1 MTPGFVHLRLH
12 TEYSLADSVIR
23 VADLMQAA
31 CKLDMPALAL
41 TDQGNLFAL
50 IKFYEEAQDA
60 GIKPLVGAD
69 LRVRDGDNGET
80 ALITLLCCD
89 HKGYLNLSALITRSY
104 LEGQTRGQPLVERE
118 WFAERS
124 NGLIA
129 LSGGREGDVG
139 RALLAGR
146 DVDARTRL
154 AVWQK
159 LFPGRY
165 YLELQRTGRE
175 SEAEYL
181 DAAVHLAATEAV
193 PVVATNDVRFITA
206 DDFEAHEAR
215 VCIQEGRVLDDPRRP
230 KLYSEQQYLKSAAEM
245 AELFADLPEALEN
258 SVEIAQRCNLT
269 LELGKNY
276 LPAFP
281 VPEGHTVE
289 SFLKSEA
296 ERGLK
301 LRLEKILAKAGA
313 QREAREREYRER
325 LDLELGVIAGM
336 GFPGYFLIVAD
347 FIRWARENGVP
358 VGPGRGSGAGS
369 LVAYSLA
376 ITDLDPIEHDL
387 LFERFL
393 NPERVSMPDF
403 DVDFCMEGRDR
414 VIDYVSERYGHKRVS
429 QIITYGSMAARA
441 VVRDVGRVLGHPYG
455 YVDKLAKLIPMELG
469 VTLDK
474 ALEDV
479 SELAELYRSD
489 DEMHQLIDLA
499 KRLEG
504 LARNAGKHAGGVVI
518 APTELTDFTPLYCEA
533 GGSHPVTQL
542 DKDDVEAVG
551 LVKFDFL
558 GLRTLTIIDRAVR
571 TINVERA
578 ERGEPS
584 LDISAL
590 PMDDTATYTLLKRC
604 QTTAVFQ
611 LESRGMRDLVRRL
624 QPDRFEDIVALVA
637 LFRPG
642 PLQSGMVD
650 DFINRKHGK
659 QKVDYPHPKLE
670 PILKHTYGVILYQ
683 EQVMQIAQV
692 LAGYTLGGADLLRR
706 AMGKKKPEEMAKQ
719 RSIFT
724 DGAIKNGVEG
734 ALATYIFD
742 LMEKFA
748 GYGFNKSHSAAYAL
762 LSYQTAWLKAHYP
775 AAFMAAVLSSDMDHT
790 DNVVTFI
797 HECRQMEL
805 TILPPDINRSSYRF
819 AVADAE
825 TIRYGL
831 GAIKGVGFAAIEG
844 VLVERETNG
853 LFKDQQDVCRRI
865 DLQKVNKRVLEAMI
879 RAGAMDGLG
888 PNRAT
893 LMARLP
899 DALGLAQQHSRA
911 SEAGQNDMFGLAAA
925 AAPDKPAAST
935 VSLPDWDEDE
945 RLRGENETLGLYLTG
960 HPINRHVKELKEV
973 VSDPLG
979 DLASESPPPE
989 PSGERNYAYSPP
1001 RNVTIAGLLLG
1012 VRKKGNRVI
1021 LTLDDNTGRMEV
1033 VFFEDGFAKY
1043 RNVALKDRIL
1053 VVEGNCS
1060 FDSFNNTWR
1069 INKVRDMYDMDALR
1083 ERRVSRMD
1091 IVWDADTAPPDFAAK
1106 LKEQLK
1112 PHLGGRCAVWVHFRG
1127 AAGRAPLSLGDA
1139 WRVHPVEALTRR
1151 LEGWVGPDK
1160 LALQY
1165 ASRPMARPAEAV
1177 GA

>member
-1 MTPGFVHLRLH
+1 MTPRFVHLRLH
-12 TEYSLADSVIR
+12 TEYSLVDSVIR
-23 VADLMQAA
+23 VPELMQAL
-31 CKLDMPALAL
+31 KRIGMPAVAL

-60 GIKPLVGAD
+60 GLKPIVGAD
-69 LRVRDGDNGET
+69 LRVREGDNGEAT
-80 ALITLLCCD
+80 LITLLCCD
-89 HKGYLNLSALITRSY
+89 HAGYLNLSALITRSY
-104 LEGQTRGQPLVERE
+104 LEGQKRGLPLLERD
-118 WFAERS
+118 WVTGRTG
-124 NGLIA
+124 GLIA
-129 LSGGREGDVG
+129 LSGGRDGDIG

-146 DVDARTRL
+146 EAEAHARL
-154 AVWQK
+154 AAWRT
-159 LFPGRY
+159 LFPDRFY
-165 YLELQRTGRE
+165 IELQRTGRDQ
-175 SEAEYL
+175 EAEYL
-181 DAAVHLAATEAV
+181 EAAVRLAAGSDV
-193 PVVATNDVRFITA
+193 PVVATTDVRFLKPG
-206 DDFEAHEAR
+206 DFDAHEAR
-215 VCIQEGRVLDDPRRP
+215 VCIQEGRVLTDPRRP
-230 KLYSEQQYLKSAAEM
+230 RNYSEQQYLKSPEEM
-245 AELFADLPEALEN
+245 AELFADLPEALQN
-258 SVEIAQRCNLT
+258 SVEIARRCNLT

-289 SFLKSEA
+289 SYLRAQA
-296 ERGLK
+296 ETGLDQ
-301 LRLEKILAKAGA
+301 RLEKALAKAGA
-313 QREAREREYRER
+313 QREAREQVYRAR
-325 LDLELGVIAGM
+325 LALELDVIAGM

-347 FIRWARENGVP
+347 FCDWARNHGVP

-369 LVAYSLA
+369 LVAWCLG

-414 VIDYVSERYGHKRVS
+414 VIDYVADRYGHSRVS

-455 YVDKLAKLIPMELG
+455 YVDKIAKLIPLELEI
-469 VTLDK
+469 TLDK
-474 ALEDV
+474 ALGDV
-479 SELAELYRSD
+479 PELAELYRSD
-489 DEMHQLIDLA
+489 DDVHQLIDLA

-518 APTELTDFTPLYCEA
+518 APKELTEFTPLFCEA
-533 GGSHPVTQL
+533 GGTHPVTQL

-558 GLRTLTIIDRAVR
+558 GLRTLTIIDWAVR
-571 TINVERA
+571 IINRERA
-578 ERGEPS
+578 ARDEPL
-584 LDISAL
+584 LDIGTI
-590 PMDDTATYTLLKRC
+590 PMDDTATFALLKRC

-611 LESRGMRDLVRRL
+611 LESRGMRDLIRRL
-624 QPDRFEDIVALVA
+624 QPDRFEDIVAVNA

-642 PLQSGMVD
+642 PLQSGMVE
-650 DFINRKHGK
+650 DFIDRKHGR

-670 PILKHTYGVILYQ
+670 PILKPTYGVILYQ

-706 AMGKKKPEEMAKQ
+706 AMGKKMPEEMAKQ

-724 DGAIKNGVEG
+724 NGAIKNGVDG

-805 TILPPDINRSSYRF
+805 TILPPDINHSDYKF

-831 GAIKGVGFAAIEG
+831 GAIKGVGLAAIEG
-844 VLVERETNG
+844 VLAERATNG
-853 LFKDQQDVCRRI
+853 PFKDMQDVCRRI

-879 RAGAMDGLG
+879 RAGALDSLKL
-888 PNRAT
+888 NRAT

-899 DALGLAQQHSRA
+899 DALALAQQHTRA
-911 SEAGQNDMFGLAAA
+911 SEAGQDDMFGLAAA
-925 AAPDKPAAST
+925 PARDAGKAAMPAA
-935 VSLPDWDEDE
+935 SLPDWDEEE

-960 HPINRHVKELKEV
+960 HPINRYKRELDAV

-979 DLASESPPPE
+979 ELASESPPPE
-989 PSGERNYAYSPP
+989 NNGERAYVPA
-1001 RNVTIAGLLLG
+1001 RKVTIAGLLLG
-1012 VRKKGNRVI
+1012 IRKKGNRVI
-1021 LTLDDNTGRMEV
+1021 LTFDDNTGRMEAML
-1033 VFFEDGFAKY
+1033 FEDAFMKF
-1043 RNVALKDRIL
+1043 RNVALKDQVL
-1053 VVEGNCS
+1053 VVEGDCG
-1060 FDSFNNTWR
+1060 FDGFNNNWR
-1069 INKVRDMYDMDALR
+1069 ISKVRDMYGIDALR
-1083 ERRVSRMD
+1083 ERRVARLD
-1091 IVWDADTAPPDFAAK
+1091 IVWDTEKGPPDFAPR
-1106 LKEQLK
+1106 LKDLLK
-1112 PHLGGRCAVWVHFRG
+1112 PHLGGRCAVWVHYRG
-1127 AAGRAPLSLGDA
+1127 AQGRAPVSLGDA

-1151 LEGWVGPDK
+1151 LESWLGTDK
-1160 LALQY
+1160 VSLQY
-1165 ASRPMARPAEAV
+1165 APRAALRPAEAMN
-1177 GA
+1177 A